1 MLAFTTAVWLL
12 SVAKAWAVG
21 ALLLPLRKLLILA
34 VESSLVA
41 TALLLLLLLLAVGLA
56 VGAAAAAAA
65 GLR

>member
-1 MLAFTTAVWLL
+1 MLACPTAVWLL

-21 ALLLPLRKLLILA
+21 ALLPLRELLILA

-41 TALLLLLLLLAVGLA
+41 RALLLLLLLLTVGLA
-56 VGAAAAAAA
+56 AGAAA